1 MKSVILATIAALL
14 FPLNAVAI
22 QLFTFYAPCELGL
35 IDTST
40 DTSTPAGS
48 LLEWSV
54 EAMDYGPD
62 GMLYATV
69 ENGCWVHGNANWLAI
84 IDPATRTVYP
94 IGFIGWDDVDALSFS
109 PSGELFGVSIAS
121 YELITIDPDTGAGT
135 SRRPA
140 YRPAGYVPRRHRISA
155 GRHSNGHRYGGC
167 GWWPKQPLYDRQRH
181 RRGDPR
187 RCSRVRV
194 RRNIRFSRGHDRGPG
209 AIPRAGCSQ
218 VRWRAACRM
227 SQTRPSDSRST
238 AERAI
243 EPAKNAAHER
253 RTLHWSVKI
262 REQR

>member
-40 DTSTPAGS
+40 GTSTPAGS

-62 GMLYATV
+62 GVLYATV

-84 IDPATRTVYP
+84 IDPASRTVYP

-109 PSGELFGVSIAS
+109 PSGELFGVSVAS

-135 SRRPA
+135 LVARLP
-140 YRPAGYVPRRHRISA
+140 
-155 GRHSNGHRYGGC
+155 
-167 GWWPKQPLYDRQRH
+167 
-181 RRGDPR
+181 
-187 RCSRVRV
+187 
-194 RRNIRFSRGHDRGPG
+194 
-209 AIPRAGCSQ
+209 
-218 VRWRAACRM
+218 ACRAR
-227 SQTRPSDSRST
+227 SSAPSNFCRT
-238 AERAI
+238 A
-243 EPAKNAAHER
+243 
-253 RTLHWSVKI
+253 L
-262 REQR
+262 